1 MSNNTLYAGDKL
13 LDAWLNLTSSLWN
26 TRLVTSM
33 TYNEAHILGL
43 LLRYEENG
51 PLSATALT
59 RRTRLLKSQMNKV
72 LTALESQGY
81 ITRSRSQ
88 ADRRVIE
95 LRLTPEGKAAYRKEH
110 KNAEVILS
118 RLLEQI
124 GEDRALRVAHDID
137 DITAVL
143 SDILE
148 DYPLSND
155 ERSSQP

>member
-1 MSNNTLYAGDKL
+1 MSNTLYAGDKL

-26 TRLVTSM
+26 TRLVSSM

-51 PLSATALT
+51 PLTATALI

-81 ITRSRSQ
+81 VTRSRSQ

-95 LRLTPEGKAAYRKEH
+95 LRLTPEGKAAYREEH
-110 KNAEVILS
+110 RNVEAILS
-118 RLLEQI
+118 KLLDRI
-124 GEDRALRVAHDID
+124 GEDRALRVARDID
-137 DITAVL
+137 DITAAL
-143 SDILE
+143 GDILE
-148 DYPLSND
+148 DCSLSND
-155 ERSSQP
+155 ERNSQP